1 MMAIVF
7 LSVFYICRCQLFLHP
22 QIGDIESE
30 VQYLIK
36 KAKIKKAELDRAK
49 AKAEADAAKEEA
61 SRKKAERK
69 AKKKR
74 EKEAANGTE
83 VPEGEKVEEGAEVPI
98 TEVPAAGRRADV
110 GKCFVGLAE
119 YGDLSFGLRSVAVA
133 FCDSFSR
140 QDISWN
146 MN

>member
-1 MMAIVF
+1 M
-7 LSVFYICRCQLFLHP
+7 
-22 QIGDIESE
+22 
-30 VQYLIK
+30 QYLIK

-74 EKEAANGTE
+74 EKEAANGTD
-83 VPEGEKVEEGAEVPI
+83 VPEGEKVEEGGEVPV
-98 TEVPAAGRRADV
+98 TEAPAAGKRADG
-110 GKCFVGLAE
+110 GKCLVGLAE
-119 YGDLSFGLRSVAVA
+119 CGDWSFGWISVAVA
-133 FCDSFSR
+133 FCDMVSR
-140 QDISWN
+140 QDISLS

>member
-1 MMAIVF
+1 M
-7 LSVFYICRCQLFLHP
+7 QLCGPLYSDPSKLILRP

-83 VPEGEKVEEGAEVPI
+83 VPEGEKVEEGAEVPV
-98 TEVPAAGRRADV
+98 TEAPAAGRRM
-110 GKCFVGLAE
+110 FVE
-119 YGDLSFGLRSVAVA
+119 K
-133 FCDSFSR
+133 
-140 QDISWN
+140 
-146 MN
+146 